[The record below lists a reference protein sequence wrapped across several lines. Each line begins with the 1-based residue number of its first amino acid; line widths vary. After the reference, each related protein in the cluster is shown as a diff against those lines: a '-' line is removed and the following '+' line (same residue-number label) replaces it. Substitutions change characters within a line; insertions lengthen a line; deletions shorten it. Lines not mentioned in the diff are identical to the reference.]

1 MNNDI
6 KKAILKITLIDDNG
20 RKVKQGTGIIVSLPD
35 TERDAI
41 LTVYHVIDEFDGN
54 IEHIKI
60 ESQFKEAYE
69 EEFKIIEVLY
79 DKSDDKDLDVAVI
92 YIEKLKWFS
101 KKDNMILP
109 KNFSLEMNY
118 DVKLAGFPSLIDE
131 EGIDLPYLPIH
142 VMVENY
148 ECPRIMLTLK
158 YQFGTRRYF
167 EEEVAGMSGGP
178 LYCEIGNKI
187 YLLGVTKKIPVN
199 EDGEAFYYIF
209 YIWHIEWYLD
219 KIKELYGCD
228 ISLSKEPTP
237 IFNNMNGISSFINNM
252 KNRTEALLRRI
263 EENIYYKGNTLHFND
278 ELYQKQVKLNN
289 LFGGEV
295 VIISG
300 EGGVGK
306 TSFIKHWVNDENPI
320 LFSWKA
326 VEFGV
331 NKLKNIFME
340 YGNYTCYDFFDY
352 FDDELEKHILIDSAE
367 ALFELEQNNAF
378 EEFYYEA
385 IRKGW
390 KFIFTVRTSFTENL
404 KYLLRRIHSQAQ
416 MKELCISVVVQEQ
429 IKKLLVD
436 CGVAVPQ
443 NKRIM
448 ELIGVP
454 FYLNQYLEVA
464 DQNNA
469 IRSTVKEFKEELWRL
484 KILGYPNVKN
494 RIHTRRKK
502 MIFQLA
508 RLKSESQTFYIREDK
523 ITQEDY
529 EALSALI
536 SDDILDYDE
545 KQGYFFTH
553 DIYEEWSL
561 EQMVEECFNEYSN
574 KFLMFFNNLIPSIS
588 MRRAYRQWIIM
599 NIEDNRQDVKSL
611 LNQIIENGGIDRV
624 WLDETYI
631 AILESKYCYEFYK
644 EYQAKCIESESILFY
659 RMVFLLRTA
668 VKKSYG
674 NLMFTIPKGYGW
686 EATILFLSENLENV
700 AIDEKQMDIVLEFL
714 LDWVRNY
721 NAGDITKLAAKIA
734 CSIYETRTRLYS
746 IEDRLISIIL
756 KGAAEVGDKIEAFFE
771 KVVNGRDKY
780 SKLFENA
787 LTSLDGMYLAQSNA
801 KLTMNIA
808 KYFWLDTKKDRYY
821 YRDSWETSFGIN
833 SRHCFDYNHH
843 SAYQTPI
850 YWLLKVE
857 KQESLDFI
865 LKMVNFTIEK
875 FVTSNMFHQYENDYT
890 KIQIRVDNN
899 FVLQHCS
906 TRIWQMYRATQPGPG
921 LIQCLMAT
929 LEKWLIEEAE
939 KETVEEY
946 EQLLKYLITQS
957 KSASVTA
964 VVVSAIIANPNKAY
978 HIALMLMD
986 TKEIF
991 TQDRIRFSK
1000 EKSLT
1005 QLIRISALGARGEN
1019 VIYVNERKETLKE
1032 KFRNKTLD
1040 FIILNYQVAPIEHL
1054 DEKHRKEFIANI
1066 YEKIDE
1072 KLQVIKAQS
1081 NREDSDNLWELYLS
1095 QMDLRRMQAKQV
1107 DIDEQSY
1114 VAMEP
1119 ELSESVQKMI
1129 KKNDEEIEPITR
1141 LMQLKLWSE
1150 FRLDRNESN
1159 YEKYIDYE
1167 TNPKKAYNEM
1177 VGIPQFIQEH
1187 RDKAI
1192 LVEGL
1197 IYSISCVMLRDFQS
1211 ELLPQ
1216 EIDFCK
1222 VNLLNAAYE
1231 LCKYPNQ
1238 VFMNGLGFEA
1248 ILEGLMVI
1256 LQLEDEKCDEIRF
1269 IITYLLIVK
1278 GKDFQKK
1285 IIEII
1290 SKLKS
1295 KNILYFIKIN
1305 LCLADMYNNKVMRK
1319 YGMNFDE
1326 LNRSFWEENES
1337 LINALFSSEYFIEE
1351 AIISNCTIET
1361 ISNTL
1366 NMIPSDTQDGS
1377 LIDIIEKLISVF
1389 QAKIQI
1395 GQEEKAH
1402 TFEAIWNIWE
1412 KIAEF
1417 LLQRTCDE
1425 IPLYMSIISAILEK
1439 NEWTQRFLYFLII
1452 KEDSYKN
1459 VDVFWKI
1466 WDELYNKIVT
1476 IVDSEKEHQT
1486 QEAMDSRYAY
1496 SGERECESILTEYML
1511 ASYIWEKKAKEWHSL
1526 SCAQTNFYKKVSSDL
1541 GFHKATLHGIVHLLN
1556 SIGTCFFD
1564 YGVDWISC
1572 IVKDNPWLEKQSLM
1586 INTMFYLERYM
1597 VDITDRWQSKIKR
1610 EKATKEKIMCILN
1623 FMVEQGSTVGFML
1636 RDEL

>member
-6 KKAILKITLIDDNG
+6 KKTIVKITYNNEKSGQTD
-20 RKVKQGTGIIVSLPD
+20 QGTGIIVSLPD

-41 LTVYHVIDEFDGN
+41 LTVYHVINEFDGIN
-54 IEHIKI
+54 EHIKI

-69 EEFKIIEVLY
+69 EDFKIIEVLY
-79 DKSDDKDLDVAVI
+79 DKSDDKDLDIAVI

-101 KKDNMILP
+101 KEDNMILP
-109 KNFSLEMNY
+109 KGFSLEMNY

-131 EGIDLPYLPIH
+131 EGLDLTYLPIH
-142 VMVENY
+142 VIVENY
-148 ECPRIMLTLK
+148 ECPRVMLTLK

-178 LYCEIGNKI
+178 LYCKIDNKI

-199 EDGEAFYYIF
+199 KDGEAFYYIF
-209 YIWHIEWYLD
+209 YVWHMEWYLD
-219 KIKELYGCD
+219 KIKELYECN
-228 ISLSKEPTP
+228 ISFCKEPTP
-237 IFNNMNGISSFINNM
+237 IFNNMSGIGSFINNM
-252 KNRTEALLRRI
+252 KNHTEALLRRI
-263 EENIYYKGNTLHFND
+263 EENINYKGNTLHFND

-289 LFGGEV
+289 LFNGQV

-306 TSFIKHWVNDENPI
+306 TSFIKHWINDENPI
-320 LFSWKA
+320 LLSWKA

-331 NKLKNIFME
+331 SKFKDIFME

-352 FDDELEKHILIDSAE
+352 FDDEQKKYILIDSAE

-378 EEFYYEA
+378 EEFYCEA
-385 IRKGW
+385 IRNGW

-404 KYLLRRIHSQAQ
+404 KYLLRRIQSQIQ
-416 MKELCISVVVQEQ
+416 MQELCISVVVQEQ

-436 CGVAVPQ
+436 CGVTVPH
-443 NKRIM
+443 NKRIIK
-448 ELIGVP
+448 LIGIP

-464 DQNNA
+464 DQNNET
-469 IRSTVKEFKEELWRL
+469 RSTVKEFKEELWKL

-561 EQMVEECFNEYSN
+561 EQMIEECFNEYN
-574 KFLMFFNNLIPSIS
+574 DKFTMFFNNLIPSIS
-588 MRRAYRQWIIM
+588 MRRVYRQWIIM

-611 LNQIIENGGIDRV
+611 LNQIIENGGIDRI

-631 AILESKYCYEFYK
+631 AILESQYCYEFYK
-644 EYQAKCIESESILFY
+644 EYKAKCIESGSILFY

-674 NLMFTIPKGYGW
+674 NLIFTIPKGYGW
-686 EATILFLSENLENV
+686 GATILFLSEALEDVVIN
-700 AIDEKQMDIVLEFL
+700 EKQMDIILELL

-721 NAGDITKLAAKIA
+721 NIGDITELAAKIA

-756 KGAAEVGDKIEAFFE
+756 KGAAEVGDEIKSFFE
-771 KVVNGRDKY
+771 KVVNGSDKY
-780 SKLFENA
+780 SKLFEDM
-787 LTSLDGMYLAQSNA
+787 LTSFDGMHLAQSNA
-801 KLTMNIA
+801 KLTMKIA
-808 KYFWLDTKKDRYY
+808 KHFWLDTKKDMYY
-821 YRDSWETSFGIN
+821 YRDSWETSFGIS
-833 SRHCFDYNHH
+833 SRHCFDYNDH

-857 KQESLDFI
+857 KQEALDLI
-865 LKMVNFTIEK
+865 LEMVNFTIEK

-906 TRIWQMYRATQPGPG
+906 TRIWQMYRATQTGPG
-921 LIQCLMAT
+921 LIQCLMAA
-929 LEKWLIEEAE
+929 LEKWLIEEGE

-978 HIALMLMD
+978 NIALMLID

-991 TQDRIRFSK
+991 TQDRIRLSK

-1005 QLIRISALGARGEN
+1005 QLIGINALGARGEKE
-1019 VIYVNERKETLKE
+1019 IYINERKESLKE

-1040 FIILNYQVAPIEHL
+1040 FTILNYQLAPIEHL
-1054 DEKHRKEFIANI
+1054 DENNRKKFIANI
-1066 YEKIDE
+1066 YEKIDR
-1072 KLQVIKAQS
+1072 KLQIIKEQ
-1081 NREDSDNLWELYLS
+1081 NNMEYNDNIWELYLS
-1095 QMDLRRMQAKQV
+1095 QMDLRKMQAKQV
-1107 DIDEQSY
+1107 EIYGQSY
-1114 VAMEP
+1114 VTLEP
-1119 ELSESVQKMI
+1119 ELSEPVQKMI
-1129 KKNDEEIEPITR
+1129 KKNNEQIEPVTR

-1150 FRLDRNESN
+1150 YRLDRNESN
-1159 YEKYIDYE
+1159 YKKYIDYE
-1167 TNPKKAYNEM
+1167 ANPKKAYDEM
-1177 VGIPQFIQEH
+1177 VGIPQFIQENY
-1187 RDKAI
+1187 DKAI

-1197 IYSISCVMLRDFQS
+1197 AYNISCVMLRDFKS

-1222 VNLLNAAYE
+1222 ANLLNAAYE
-1231 LCKYPNQ
+1231 LCKYTNQ
-1238 VFMNGLGFEA
+1238 VFMIGAGFEA
-1248 ILEGLMVI
+1248 IIEGLMVI
-1256 LQLEDEKCDEIRF
+1256 LKQEDEKCDETRY

-1285 IIEII
+1285 IIERI
-1290 SKLKS
+1290 SKLGS
-1295 KNILYFIKIN
+1295 KNILYFIKMN

-1337 LINALFSSEYFIEE
+1337 LIKALFSSEYFIEE
-1351 AIISNCTIET
+1351 TIISNCTIET

-1366 NMIPSDTQDGS
+1366 DMIPSDTQNDS
-1377 LIDIIEKLISVF
+1377 LIEIIERLISEF
-1389 QAKIQI
+1389 KAKIQI
-1395 GQEEKAH
+1395 VQEEKAH
-1402 TFEAIWNIWE
+1402 TFQAIWNIWE
-1412 KIAEF
+1412 KIAKF
-1417 LLQRTCDE
+1417 LLQRTCEE
-1425 IPLYMSIISAILEK
+1425 IPFYMSIINVILEK

-1466 WDELYNKIVT
+1466 WDELYNKIVK

-1486 QEAMDSRYAY
+1486 RESMDSRYAY

-1511 ASYIWEKKAKEWHSL
+1511 ASYIWEKEAKEWHSL

-1564 YGVDWISC
+1564 YGVDWIFC
-1572 IVKDNPWLEKQSLM
+1572 IVKDNPWLEKQNLM
-1586 INTMFYLERYM
+1586 TNTMFYLERYM
-1597 VDITDRWQSKIKR
+1597 VDIINRWQSKIKR
-1610 EKATKEKIMCILN
+1610 EKSTKEKIMYILN